1 MRHALVFLAILGS
14 GGLALAQERPGAGEI
29 LIDSTGPNAHH
40 ERRSV
45 PLPPEG
51 PAREAFMRDF
61 VVIDVQSNAA
71 RVGTRTL
78 SASEFYTRVDRPD
91 LAAQAEEQTR
101 KRLWLT
107 VGGGVVAAA
116 GVAAGLVVMGNAKNT
131 NDPSCARDIFTQNA
145 CVDSST
151 SSTSAGALILG
162 AGLVVG
168 AGLVTWGLLTPDMV
182 TTPTETVRL
191 AADYNLA
198 LARKHGATGA
208 RLQLIPSLAPGQAG
222 LLARVSF

>member
-1 MRHALVFLAILGS
+1 MRHALVFLAILAR
-14 GGLALAQERPGAGEI
+14 GGGALGQERPGAGEI
-29 LIDSTGPNAHH
+29 LIDSTGPDSHH

-51 PAREAFMRDF
+51 PARDAFMRDF
-61 VVIDVQSNAA
+61 VVVDVQSNST
-71 RVGTRTL
+71 RVGTRAL
-78 SASEFYTRVDRPD
+78 SATEFYTRVDRPD
-91 LAAQAEEQTR
+91 LAAQAEDQTR
-101 KRLWLT
+101 KRVWLMAE
-107 VGGGVVAAA
+107 GGLVAAA

-131 NDPSCARDIFTQNA
+131 NDPSCAHDIFTQNA

-151 SSTSAGALILG
+151 SATSAGALILG
-162 AGLVVG
+162 AGLVLG
-168 AGLVTWGLLTPDMV
+168 AGLFTWGVLTPDMV

-208 RLQLIPSLAPGQAG
+208 RLQLIPSLAPGQVG